1 MVFGIYLHFLAFF
14 YFPQL
19 PSQTF
24 VKVHHHP
31 PWVLANQGAFSCLNS
46 APPPAQFSYYW
57 NPFLSCVLSNLF
69 SCNYL
74 PYSHFSH
81 CVFKLFSSAFEH
93 ILVSLTKINKTEN
106 KSIYTFPYTPYLPG
120 TVLLFYFPHTQK
132 SLKQCILFLSFCT
145 CAPSTYSH
153 LTARKGNSPRY
164 WQPTTLLLSP
174 VFNSPQHDISWA
186 FPFWNIFFP

>member
-1 MVFGIYLHFLAFF
+1 MSLAIF
-14 YFPQL
+14 
-19 PSQTF
+19 
-24 VKVHHHP
+24 
-31 PWVLANQGAFSCLNS
+31 
-46 APPPAQFSYYW
+46 
-57 NPFLSCVLSNLF
+57 FLSITLS
-69 SCNYL
+69 
-74 PYSHFSH
+74 YSHFSH

-186 FPFWNIFFP
+186 FPFWNIFFPLASLTPHSLDIPLSPIYYLFPVSLPDSSSSVHLLKIIISKSCYQTLCSP